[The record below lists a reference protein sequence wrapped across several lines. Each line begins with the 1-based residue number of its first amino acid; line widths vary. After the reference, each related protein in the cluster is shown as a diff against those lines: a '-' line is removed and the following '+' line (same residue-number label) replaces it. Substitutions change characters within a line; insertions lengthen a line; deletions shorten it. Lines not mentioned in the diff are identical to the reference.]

1 MVLMDTKV
9 FEKIADLQEQIVED
23 MEMMS
28 SFPLLITEEWK
39 DLALYAH
46 LARSYQDYFRYF

>member
-1 MVLMDTKV
+1 MDTKV

-28 SFPLLITEEWK
+28 SFPLLITEEGK
-39 DLALYAH
+39 DLAKYAH